1 MLRVDVRPE
10 LLRWA
15 RERSRRD
22 ESFLARAFP
31 KLAEWESRRVRPTLR
46 QLEEYA
52 RATYT
57 PIGFFFLSV
66 PPDDRLPIPDFRTV
80 GSRKLPHPSPNLL
93 DTIFACERRQAWYRS
108 FATLAREERRSFVG
122 SVRSTQSPEQVARAM
137 RTELDFDVARRND
150 METWD
155 EALRSLIDHVDD
167 AGVLVMC
174 SGVVGNN
181 TSRPLDVEEF
191 RGFTLVDDLAPLIF
205 VNARDSRSAQMFTLG
220 HELAH
225 VWLGAGGVSNATA
238 SDAEGSEIERWC
250 NAVAAELL
258 APLEMV
264 RASIRPEESLDR
276 TAQRI
281 ARTFKVSTLVAL
293 RRMLDAGRIDRA
305 TFRAEYDR
313 EATRLRNRSKTSG
326 GNFHATQAVRVGRR
340 FAHALVVDTFE
351 GNTLERD
358 ALRLLDISKPS
369 TLQRFA
375 ENLGLVG

>member
-22 ESFLARAFP
+22 ESVLARAFP
-31 KLAEWESRRVRPTLR
+31 KLAEWESGRLRPTLR

-57 PIGFFFLSV
+57 PIGFFFLAA

-80 GSRKLPHPSPNLL
+80 GSRKLPHASPNLL

-108 FATLAREERRSFVG
+108 FATLAREARRPFVG
-122 SVRSTQSPEQVARAM
+122 SARSTELPEEIARAM
-137 RTELDFDVARRND
+137 RIELDFDVARRGD
-150 METWD
+150 MATWD
-155 EALRSLIDHVDD
+155 EALRALIDHVED

-181 TSRPLDVEEF
+181 TTRPLDVEEF
-191 RGFTLVDDLAPLIF
+191 RGFTLIDDLAPLIF
-205 VNARDSRSAQMFTLG
+205 VNARDSRSAQMFTLA

-238 SDAEGSEIERWC
+238 SDADGSETERWC

-258 APLEMV
+258 APLDMV
-264 RASIRPEESLDR
+264 RAALRPEESVDR
-276 TAQRI
+276 AAQRL

-305 TFRAEYDR
+305 TFRVEFDR
-313 EATRLRNRSKTSG
+313 ETTRLRDRSKTNG

-351 GNTLERD
+351 GNTLQRC
-358 ALRLLDISKPS
+358 ALRLLDISKPA
-369 TLQRFA
+369 TFQRFA
-375 ENLGLVG
+375 ENLGLAG